1 MTNKSHDWSEVTLHI
16 HTERNKGQV
25 GHTNI
30 KHLNI

>member
-1 MTNKSHDWSEVTLHI
+1 MTNKSHNPSEVALHI

-30 KHLNI
+30 